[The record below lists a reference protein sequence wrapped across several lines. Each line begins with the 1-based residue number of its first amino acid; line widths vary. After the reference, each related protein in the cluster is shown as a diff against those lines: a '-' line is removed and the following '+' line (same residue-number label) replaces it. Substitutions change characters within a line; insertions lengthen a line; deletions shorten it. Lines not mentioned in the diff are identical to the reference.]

1 MFCDLQYC
9 DLQWSETQ
17 TSATETT
24 AMSQADVPPGS
35 TDNSG
40 RTARFGLAT
49 ATFVV
54 VSSMVGTGV
63 LTTSGFSVYFLGSN
77 QLMLVLWVIGGV
89 LAVCG
94 ALTLCELTALIPRS
108 GGDYVYLHES
118 YGPAVAFLSGWVSFF
133 IGFGGPIAA
142 SSSAAA
148 NYLLVPF
155 AIDPAREAILRPALA
170 SAIVLALAVV
180 HGFGRD
186 SSIRAQGGMTVVKLA
201 ILLTLAVAGVALGWG
216 RWSSL
221 ADRPPITTD
230 VAVTMASSLVYV
242 TYAYTGWNAAS
253 YLAGEV
259 DRPQKRM
266 PWAIL
271 VGTGLVTLLYLL
283 LNFAYALAIPAEAIR
298 GLVGDSKNVGVV
310 APIAQI
316 AAERLVGP
324 RVANPL
330 SMAIGLTLIASV
342 SAYVL
347 TGPRV
352 LMAMAASGQFPAFA
366 GRVTDRGAPVLA
378 TGLQVT
384 WALILLW
391 TASFEPILLYSSIGL
406 SLFSMLT
413 VSSVFVLRSQRP
425 EAARPFRTPGYPI
438 TPLIYL
444 VGTGALVVAVARSR
458 PDVAIASGLSIA
470 SGVPV
475 YYAWRAAQKLRA
487 RV

>member
-1 MFCDLQYC
+1 
-9 DLQWSETQ
+9 
-17 TSATETT
+17 
-24 AMSQADVPPGS
+24 MSQADASPGS
-35 TDNSG
+35 PDASA
-40 RTARFGLAT
+40 RPPRFGPAT

-77 QLMLVLWVIGGV
+77 QLMLALWIIGGA

-94 ALTLCELTALIPRS
+94 ALTLCELTAMIPRS

-155 AIDPAREAILRPALA
+155 PIDAGREAIVRPALA

-180 HGFGRD
+180 HCLGSV
-186 SSIRAQGGMTVVKLA
+186 SSIRVQGGMTVVKLA
-201 ILLTLAVAGVALGWG
+201 ILSTLAVAGVTLGWG
-216 RWSSL
+216 HWSSL
-221 ADRPPITTD
+221 ADRPPMTVD
-230 VAVTMASSLVYV
+230 VVVSMASSLVYV

-266 PWAIL
+266 PRAIL
-271 VGTGLVTLLYLL
+271 IGTGLVTLLYLL

-298 GLVGDSKNVGVV
+298 GMVGDSKNVNLV

-330 SMAIGLTLIASV
+330 SIAIGLTLIASV

-352 LMAMAASGQFPAFA
+352 LMAMAASGQFPSFA
-366 GRVTDRGAPVLA
+366 GRVTGRGAPVVA
-378 TGLQVT
+378 TVLQVT
-384 WALILLW
+384 WALVLLW
-391 TASFEPILLYSSIGL
+391 TAKFEPILLYSSIGL

-413 VSSVFVLRSQRP
+413 VSSVFVLRATRP
-425 EAARPFRTPGYPI
+425 GAARPFRTPGYPI

-458 PDVAIASGLSIA
+458 PEVAAASGLSVA

-475 YYAWRAAQKLRA
+475 YYAWRAIQKLRA
-487 RV
+487 RA